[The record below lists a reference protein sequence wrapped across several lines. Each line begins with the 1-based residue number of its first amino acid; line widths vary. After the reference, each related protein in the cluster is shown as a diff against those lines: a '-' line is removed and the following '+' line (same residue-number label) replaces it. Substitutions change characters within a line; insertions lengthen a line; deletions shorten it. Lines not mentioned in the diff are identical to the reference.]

1 MSLEGVSRIVRDMND
16 AELEAFCKSLLN
28 DIEHER
34 SNALPLAWIAIAACV
49 GAILAVVFAP

>member
-1 MSLEGVSRIVRDMND
+1 MKAVSAPGDIQD
-16 AELEAFCKSLLN
+16 EAFCKSLLN